1 MADSTSEDFRT
12 ISAAAQASAA
22 AQERARAQ
30 LASTG
35 EALRNSAS
43 DALGQARSMVRD
55 AAEQQK
61 HRAAEGIQEF
71 ARSLHDM
78 AGSLDQQHRDLS
90 ARYTHAA
97 AEQLERAARGLEQRS
112 MGDMLGE
119 VEHLA
124 RRQPALFIGGAFA
137 AGFLLARFVKSSAEA
152 EPGTGDI
159 GYGADTGYSAYPPA
173 TEGFAA
179 APPAAGPGSAFAAS
193 PAEVPGVR
201 QSREP

>member
-1 MADSTSEDFRT
+1 MADSTSDDFRT
-12 ISAAAQASAA
+12 ASAA
-22 AQERARAQ
+22 AQTRARAQ

-35 EALRNSAS
+35 EALRHSAS
-43 DALGQARSMVRD
+43 DVLGQARSMVRD

-61 HRAAEGIQEF
+61 HRAAEGIHEF

-78 AGSLDQQHRDLS
+78 AGSLDEQQRDLT

-112 MGDMLGE
+112 MGDMLAD

-137 AGFLLARFVKSSAEA
+137 AGFLLARFLKSSAEGEA
-152 EPGTGDI
+152 ASGEV
-159 GYGADTGYSAYPPA
+159 GYRADTGYTAYPPA
-173 TEGFAA
+173 TEGYA
-179 APPAAGPGSAFAAS
+179 APPSSAGPGGAFAGN
-193 PAEVPGVR
+193 PIEVPGVR